1 MDSYNPPPVTVDG
14 IVFQLLDG
22 KLQLLLI
29 RRAREPFKDEWA
41 LPGGYVSSHETTTA
55 ALERVLAAKA
65 GMRRKDA
72 GLIDQLYT
80 FDMPAVQDP
89 RGHAVS
95 IAYMVLCR
103 DFTPAEHATT
113 ETPTFFPVDALPALA
128 YDHADIVRYAHERL
142 RSKILYTNTVHTL
155 IPPHFTLTQLQQA
168 YEAIIGRALDKRN
181 FRKKFLSLG
190 LAEATDEY
198 TAEGAHRPARL
209 YRFTRD
215 ELQVLSRSFD

>member
-1 MDSYNPPPVTVDG
+1 L
-14 IVFQLLDG
+14 F
-22 KLQLLLI
+22 
-29 RRAREPFKDEWA
+29 DELA
-41 LPGGYVSSHETTTA
+41 LPAPGKTAKTKSYSTA
-55 ALERVLAAKA
+55 ADVLEALAPVYPIAQKVLDYRQVTKL
-65 GMRRKDA
+65 KST
-72 GLIDQLYT
+72 Y
-80 FDMPAVQDP
+80 
-89 RGHAVS
+89 
-95 IAYMVLCR
+95 
-103 DFTPAEHATT
+103 
-113 ETPTFFPVDALPALA
+113 VDALPALA